1 MTVENAPILIVDDHL
16 EMTRIARRLVQ
27 RLGFR
32 HVDEANDGGAALDYL
47 RKRDYKVALIDL
59 NMRPTPGP
67 ELIKQMRADCGPRCP
82 SIIIMSGSNTPD
94 TIATVKQL
102 GVSGYILKPF
112 ALNTLKQNLARVL
125 GPI

>member
-1 MTVENAPILIVDDHL
+1 MNPDQVPILIVDDHP

-32 HVDEANDGGAALDYL
+32 NVDEANDGSSALQQL
-47 RKRDYKVALIDL
+47 KQRDYKVALIDL
-59 NMRPTPGP
+59 NMRPTTGP
-67 ELIKQMRADCGPRCP
+67 ELIKQMRADCGNRCP

-94 TIATVKQL
+94 AIATVREL

-125 GPI
+125 GPL